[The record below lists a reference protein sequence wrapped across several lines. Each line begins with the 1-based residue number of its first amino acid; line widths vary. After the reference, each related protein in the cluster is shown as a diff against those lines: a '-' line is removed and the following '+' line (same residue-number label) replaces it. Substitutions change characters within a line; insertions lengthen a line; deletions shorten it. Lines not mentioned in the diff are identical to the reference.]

1 MYAIKNWNGIFENN
15 RSRQLDEP
23 TYVNWPVRRD
33 SEGFASLMRDAKGM
47 AAFGLFGALVQW
59 FGRQPST
66 IRRAGVLADDKGP
79 MTPERFAV
87 RTGAQA
93 RDVRAA
99 WERLVSVGWLVSDG
113 QVTADRP
120 QHDRNTTATRP
131 QRDDVMTVKSAG
143 EDWRGE
149 EQQQEK
155 REGGGTPAAAAVLSP
170 VLQALHDRGIGEPTA
185 STLVA
190 EGVTGADIAAVERA
204 SDAGDGPGLWVNR
217 LREAIAQRASTA
229 KAREAREAARAAF
242 DALGPEDQAAK
253 LLEFR
258 VWAQDNGLECR
269 HMGNPLVAKWGKF
282 TDWLVTGGEG

>member
-1 MYAIKNWNGIFENN
+1 
-15 RSRQLDEP
+15 
-23 TYVNWPVRRD
+23 
-33 SEGFASLMRDAKGM
+33 
-47 AAFGLFGALVQW
+47 
-59 FGRQPST
+59 
-66 IRRAGVLADDKGP
+66 
-79 MTPERFAV
+79 
-87 RTGAQA
+87 
-93 RDVRAA
+93 
-99 WERLVSVGWLVSDG
+99 
-113 QVTADRP
+113 
-120 QHDRNTTATRP
+120 
-131 QRDDVMTVKSAG
+131 MTVKSAG

-229 KAREAREAARAAF
+229 RAREAREAARAAF